1 MNLTPTPTPT
11 PTVCG
16 TCGADDR
23 SLLHHVRH
31 RGLFRRLCT
40 SCVLRLHPQSFCPT
54 CFLVFDRPPQLPSSS
69 SYVLCLNCYSH
80 SHPHCVP
87 SSSPTPYVCPPCAN
101 PNTPIFDAKKTD
113 GGWRE
118 IDKKTGKVL
127 LAAAKIAAA
136 SMSKAAVA
144 ARVEA
149 EKRAKDAAN
158 TRKRAREA
166 LEHVAFLVA
175 KEKLKRKDLVSVEVS
190 KNQKAGNGG
199 GSRVG
204 GIAKLALVV
213 AEQSQMG
220 PNEVSA
226 RLNAVGLK
234 EKEGLQGFG
243 EQNNGAVKGVE
254 NNERLRVS
262 SGSNVGGSL
271 IQNNGDEKPGNLGQ
285 LENNNAQAEKV
296 NNGLH
301 SVPSVGD
308 EEQHMQNNGGRQED
322 MATQQ

>member
-1 MNLTPTPTPT
+1 M
-11 PTVCG
+11 
-16 TCGADDR
+16 
-23 SLLHHVRH
+23 
-31 RGLFRRLCT
+31 
-40 SCVLRLHPQSFCPT
+40 
-54 CFLVFDRPPQLPSSS
+54 
-69 SYVLCLNCYSH
+69 
-80 SHPHCVP
+80 
-87 SSSPTPYVCPPCAN
+87 
-101 PNTPIFDAKKTD
+101 
-113 GGWRE
+113 
-118 IDKKTGKVL
+118 L

-190 KNQKAGNGG
+190 RNQKTGNGG
-199 GSRVG
+199 VSRVG
-204 GIAKLALVV
+204 GVAKFALVV

-220 PNEVSA
+220 PNEVSE
-226 RLNAVGLK
+226 RLNAVGLR

-243 EQNNGAVKGVE
+243 GQNNGAVKGVE
-254 NNERLRVS
+254 DNEKLRLS
-262 SGSNVGGSL
+262 SGSNVGGPL
-271 IQNNGDEKPGNLGQ
+271 IRNNRGDKPDNLRQ
-285 LENNNAQAEKV
+285 IENNNAQAEKV

-308 EEQHMQNNGGRQED
+308 EEQHMQNNGGREED

>member
-1 MNLTPTPTPT
+1 M
-11 PTVCG
+11 
-16 TCGADDR
+16 
-23 SLLHHVRH
+23 
-31 RGLFRRLCT
+31 
-40 SCVLRLHPQSFCPT
+40 
-54 CFLVFDRPPQLPSSS
+54 
-69 SYVLCLNCYSH
+69 
-80 SHPHCVP
+80 
-87 SSSPTPYVCPPCAN
+87 
-101 PNTPIFDAKKTD
+101 FDAKKTD

-190 KNQKAGNGG
+190 RNQKAGNGG
-199 GSRVG
+199 VSRVG
-204 GIAKLALVV
+204 GVAKFALVV

-220 PNEVSA
+220 PNEVSE
-226 RLNAVGLK
+226 RLNAVGLR

-243 EQNNGAVKGVE
+243 GQNNGAMKGVE
-254 NNERLRVS
+254 DNERLRVS
-262 SGSNVGGSL
+262 SGSNVRGPL

-285 LENNNAQAEKV
+285 LENNNAQVEKV

-301 SVPSVGD
+301 SFPSVGD
-308 EEQHMQNNGGRQED
+308 EEQHMQNNGDREED
-322 MATQQ
+322 MVTQQ

>member
-11 PTVCG
+11 VCG
-16 TCGADDR
+16 NCGADDR
-23 SLLHHVRH
+23 RLLHHVRH

-40 SCVLRLHPQSFCPT
+40 SCVLRLHPQSFCPN
-54 CFLVFDRPPQLPSSS
+54 CFLVFDRPPQQPPSSS
-69 SYVLCLNCYSH
+69 VLCVKCYSH
-80 SHPHCVP
+80 SHSHCVP
-87 SSSPTPYVCPPCAN
+87 SPSPTPYVCPPCAN
-101 PNTPIFDAKKTD
+101 PNSPIFDAKKTD

-118 IDKKTGKVL
+118 IDKKAGKVL

-144 ARVEA
+144 ARAEA

-190 KNQKAGNGG
+190 RNQKAGNGG
-199 GSRVG
+199 GSSVRGV
-204 GIAKLALVV
+204 AKSALVV
-213 AEQSQMG
+213 AEMSQIG

-226 RLNAVGLK
+226 RLNAVGLR
-234 EKEGLQGFG
+234 EKEGLQGFEG
-243 EQNNGAVKGVE
+243 QHNGAVKGVE
-254 NNERLRVS
+254 DNERLRLS
-262 SGSNVGGSL
+262 SGSNVGGPL
-271 IQNNGDEKPGNLGQ
+271 IRNNGGEKPGNLRQ

-308 EEQHMQNNGGRQED
+308 EEQHMQNNGGREED